1 VTPSRALYA
10 ALAGPA
16 LGALVQYLFVRELVG
31 LNVLASV
38 LGFAVV
44 ALPLRGGPLR
54 RADVLLLGALAFASF
69 AAVRAEA
76 AVVAFD
82 VAAAVALLLAWLVP
96 VAELPG
102 ALVAR
107 TVPAYAAAVPA
118 ARGRLPRSERPLR
131 YAAGAALAIP
141 FLVIFTALFASADA
155 VFDRS
160 LRDLREL
167 AWLRELTRDLGA
179 RALVMV
185 AAAWCA
191 TGLLSRAAV
200 PSAMRG
206 ASRDVRT
213 RISRETAVAM
223 LIAIDLLFG
232 LFVAL
237 QVAYLFGGRDTVE
250 AVGVTYSA
258 YARRGF
264 FELVG
269 AATLV
274 GVLLFALSVLA
285 VRGRAFVVAA
295 LALLALTSVVLAS
308 AAYRMSL
315 YQQAYGWS
323 ELRLYANALIVLL
336 AIALVLLAL
345 AVVARRIDRVPVQ
358 LVMAAAVVALAVNAI
373 GPARTVAA
381 ANLDRFIDPSG
392 LPNDAYRGLDVWY
405 LIVLGDAAVPAIYER
420 LAALPPF
427 FREQVVVALD
437 RGPRRTPELGRG
449 WQSWNWD
456 RARASEAFA
465 SR

>member
-1 VTPSRALYA
+1 VTPSRALSA
-10 ALAGPA
+10 GLAGLAIGALA
-16 LGALVQYLFVRELVG
+16 QYLFVRELVG

-38 LGFAVV
+38 LGFGMFA
-44 ALPLRGGPLR
+44 ALLRGGPPR
-54 RADVLLLGALAFASF
+54 RADVLMLGALAFASF
-69 AAVRAEA
+69 AAIRAEA
-76 AVVAFD
+76 AVQAFD

-96 VAELPG
+96 ISELPS

-107 TVPAYAAAVPA
+107 TLPAYAAAIPE

-167 AWLRELTRDLGA
+167 AWLRELTRDLGV
-179 RALVMV
+179 RMLVMF
-185 AAAWCA
+185 ATAWCA
-191 TGLLSRAAV
+191 TGLLSRAVA
-200 PSAMRG
+200 PSAIRNQW
-206 ASRDVRT
+206 RDVRARMT
-213 RISRETAVAM
+213 GETAVAM

-232 LFVAL
+232 VFVAL
-237 QVAYLFGGRDTVE
+237 QIAYLFGGRDTVE
-250 AVGVTYSA
+250 AVGVTYST

-274 GVLLFALSVLA
+274 GLLLFALGVFA
-285 VRGRAFVVAA
+285 ARARDFVVAA
-295 LALLALTSVVLAS
+295 LALLALTAGVLAS

-336 AIALVLLAL
+336 AIALGLLAI
-345 AVVARRIDRVPVQ
+345 AVLARRIDRVPRQ
-358 LVMAAAVVALAVNAI
+358 LVVAAAIVALAVNAS

-392 LPNDAYRGLDVWY
+392 LPNDAYRGLDVGY
-405 LIVLGDAAVPAIYER
+405 LVTLGDAAVPAIYER
-420 LAALPPF
+420 LPALPPF

-437 RGPRRTPELGRG
+437 RAPRLPTELGRG

-456 RARASEAFA
+456 RARATETLVG
-465 SR
+465 R